1 MDIEMAKH
9 IVDIFPAD
17 LRLHS
22 YNVCCL
28 SARLAEHIGYNRK
41 KIQILAIGALLHDI
55 GKTRIEKELLNK
67 PCRLTEEEFSI
78 VKKHTVIGSE
88 LVKSIKGHQNILPI
102 ILYHHE
108 RWDGNGYE
116 RLKGNEIP
124 EAAQIVTLADAF
136 DAMTT
141 SRPYQ
146 KVKTLI
152 ESLHDLNK
160 NKGLQFSPELV
171 EKFETCIIE
180 HTKKVSGN
188 LQYISPFT

>member
-1 MDIEMAKH
+1 MDIEIAKY

-22 YNVCCL
+22 YNVCYL
-28 SARLAEHIGYNRK
+28 SARLAEYMGYDRK
-41 KIQILAIGALLHDI
+41 DIQILAMGALLHDI
-55 GKTRIEKELLNK
+55 GKTRIEKKLLDK
-67 PCRLTEEEFSI
+67 PGRLTEEEFTI

-88 LVKSIKGHQNILPI
+88 LIKSIKGHQSILPI

-124 EAAQIVTLADAF
+124 EAAQIVTIADAF

-141 SRPYQ
+141 KRPYQ
-146 KVKTLI
+146 KVKTLV
-152 ESLHDLNK
+152 ETLHDFNR
-160 NKGLQFSPELV
+160 NKGLQFSPALV
-171 EKFETCIIE
+171 DKFEEYIIE
-180 HTKKVSGN
+180 QTKKPPKI
-188 LQYISPFT
+188 YII

>member
-1 MDIEMAKH
+1 MDIEMAKY
-9 IVDIFPAD
+9 IVDIFPSD

-22 YNVCCL
+22 YNVCYL
-28 SARLAEHIGYNRK
+28 SARLAEYMGYSRK
-41 KIQILAIGALLHDI
+41 SIQELAIGALLHDI

-67 PCRLTEEEFSI
+67 PGRLTEEEFSI
-78 VKKHTVIGSE
+78 IKKHTVIGSE
-88 LVKSIKGHQNILPI
+88 LIKSIKGYQNILPI

-124 EAAQIVTLADAF
+124 ETAQIVTIADAF

-141 SRPYQ
+141 KRPYQ

-152 ESLHDLNK
+152 ETLHDLNR
-160 NKGLQFSPELV
+160 NKGSQFSPEIV
-171 EKFETCIIE
+171 EKFQACILE
-180 HTKKVSGN
+180 HSKKATGY